1 MFYKTWR
8 AYIDGKEVTPVR
20 TDYILR
26 GLPIPA
32 GKHKVEFL
40 CVDEVMTGSAKVSLY
55 GSIFVGI
62 VILGMAAAIVV
73 RSRKR
78 KETEKLS

>member
-20 TDYILR
+20 TNYILR

-32 GKHKVEFL
+32 GKHTVEFL
-40 CVDEVMTGSAKVSLY
+40 CVDEVMTGSAKISLY

-62 VILGMAAAIVV
+62 VIIGMVVAIII
-73 RSRKR
+73 RNRKQ
-78 KETEKLS
+78 KETEKL